1 MTLMATKHFILLVM
15 NTCILSIAGAILP
28 LTEKLNAQQAD
39 PDSSSFSIQGRAHK
53 PVRIP
58 FELINN
64 LILIDVS
71 INGSAPL
78 KLILDTG
85 VGNVLITSIPVGE
98 ELYLESTRTVTLS
111 GLGKG
116 EPVEAFYSTAN
127 KLNINRIEGDNVDVL
142 FLKEDIFQISL
153 YMGTYVHGI
162 IGYELFKNFAVEI
175 NYFEKELLLYD
186 PDIFERKFRKLAKH
200 RRWFKFPISVV
211 DRKPYLNIKY
221 KHKPGAPYIPVRLL
235 IDSGSSIAFSL
246 YGITNE
252 KIQTPKVNIQTL
264 LGMGLSGEVHG
275 KLGRVQ
281 KMKIGNAFELKKPI
295 VAFPDSQSV
304 QRTFNLGN
312 RNGSL
317 GGGVLRRFKV
327 IFHYRDGYIL
337 MRKNKNFGKNFYY
350 NISGIEVNTPIP
362 NIPLYVVSEVRENSL
377 ADKKGIQKGDIIQ
390 YINGKPT
397 GGMNLNEVLTYIQ
410 KSRGVKIILG
420 ISRNGKYKEVRLK
433 LRNELTVDN

>member
-1 MTLMATKHFILLVM
+1 MTPMAAKRFILLVI

-28 LTEKLNAQQAD
+28 LTEKINAQQTD

-85 VGNVLITSIPVGE
+85 VGNVLITSLPIGE
-98 ELYLESTRTVTLS
+98 ELFLESTRTVSLS
-111 GLGKG
+111 GLGEG
-116 EPVEAFYSTAN
+116 EPVEAFYTTGN
-127 KLNINRIEGDNVDVL
+127 KLNLSRVEGSNVDVL
-142 FLKEDIFQISL
+142 FLKEDIFRISL

-175 NYFEKELLLYD
+175 NYLEKELLLYD
-186 PDIFERKFRKLAKH
+186 PDAFESKFRKLPKH
-200 RRWFKFPISVV
+200 RKWFKFPISVV
-211 DRKPYLNIKY
+211 DRKPYLNVEY

-235 IDSGSSIAFSL
+235 IDSGSSNSFSL
-246 YGITNE
+246 YSMTHE
-252 KIQTPKVNIQTL
+252 KIQTPKANLQTL
-264 LGMGLSGEVHG
+264 LGMGLSGKVHG

-317 GGGVLRRFKV
+317 GGGVLRRFKI

-337 MRKNKNFGKNFYY
+337 VRKNKNFGKNFYY
-350 NISGIEVNTPIP
+350 NISGIEVNTPLP
-362 NIPLYVVSEVRENSL
+362 NIPLYVVSEVRKNSL
-377 ADKKGIQKGDIIQ
+377 AAKKGIQKGDIIQ
-390 YINGKPT
+390 YINGKAT
-397 GGMNLNEVLTYIQ
+397 GGMDLNEVLTHIQ
-410 KSRGVKIILG
+410 KSQGVKINLG
-420 ISRNGKYKEVRLK
+420 VKRDSTYKEIRLELK
-433 LRNELTVDN
+433 NKLTVDN